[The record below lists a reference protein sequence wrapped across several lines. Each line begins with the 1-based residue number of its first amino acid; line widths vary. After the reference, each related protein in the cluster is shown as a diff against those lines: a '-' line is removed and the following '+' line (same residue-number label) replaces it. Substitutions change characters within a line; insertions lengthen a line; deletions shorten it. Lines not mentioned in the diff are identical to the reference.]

1 MARRSQGVVIEAEVE
16 DDGGEGDLL
25 GGLEGALDLVHGGD
39 AVGLF
44 GGDEVEVGGDVARP
58 LGVGAV
64 GEVDGLVEDGAV
76 LVSRNQA
83 ASSRTAARSV

>member
-1 MARRSQGVVIEAEVE
+1 MAVREFSRARRFQGVVLEAEVE
-16 DDGGEGDLL
+16 DDGGDGDLL

-44 GGDEVEVGGDVARP
+44 GVDEVEVGGDVAGP

-64 GEVDGLVEDGAV
+64 A
-76 LVSRNQA
+76 
-83 ASSRTAARSV
+83 